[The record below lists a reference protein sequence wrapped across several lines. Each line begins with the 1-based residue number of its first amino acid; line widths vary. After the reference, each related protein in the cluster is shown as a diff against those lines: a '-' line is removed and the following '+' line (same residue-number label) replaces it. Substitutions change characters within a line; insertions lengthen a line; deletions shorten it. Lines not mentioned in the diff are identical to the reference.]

1 LIALFQLLTA
11 SATYQ
16 WEGTFCAG
24 IIRDGTEDEMGDMT
38 AMTLSVQEMSDRFEI
53 QDLLVGYCYAVDDK
67 DFDALDNYF
76 TEDAVID
83 YSEMV
88 GVKGSLTQIK
98 EFLRVSLGPIPMA
111 QHAVMTSQYKFGD
124 DICETRTVCH
134 NPMVVPGD
142 DGEPQTIFFGLWY
155 VHQFRRTKDG
165 WRISSLYE
173 KKCYNH
179 NLPEYVKAMTA

>member
-1 LIALFQLLTA
+1 MNQKSRL
-11 SATYQ
+11 
-16 WEGTFCAG
+16 EKGV
-24 IIRDGTEDEMGDMT
+24 
-38 AMTLSVQEMSDRFEI
+38 AMTLSLQEISDRFEI

-67 DFDALDNYF
+67 DFDSLDQFF

-88 GVKGSLTQIK
+88 GVKGSLGEIK
-98 EFLRVSLGPIPMA
+98 EFLRVSLEPIPMA
-111 QHAVMTSQYKFGD
+111 QHAVMTTQYKFDGD
-124 DICETRTVCH
+124 NCETRTVCH

-142 DGEPQTIFFGLWY
+142 NGEPQTIFFGLWY
-155 VHQFRRTKDG
+155 IHKFRRTETG

-179 NLPEYVKAMTA
+179 NLPDYIKEKTV